1 MSKISMIAV
10 SKLALDL
17 QNFRTVPQVD
27 EVAAVRAMI
36 AISPDMFW
44 GLLDSLVEDGYLPT
58 ENIIV
63 LDEKKGVHTV
73 KEGNRRIAALKL
85 LLGLIDAAAVGVTPN
100 FSLKKQSL
108 TPEWI
113 FENSSVPC
121 NVYGSADADL
131 VDRIVT
137 LTHGKGAKA
146 GRDDWESIARAR
158 HNRKMGGKE
167 VALDLLEQYLASGTN
182 LTADQKDRWAGK
194 YPLSVLDEAIKR
206 IAPRCGYASSTALST
221 DFAKGSY
228 RTSLEHIMHS
238 IGANLLDFPT
248 IRDEKH
254 DFALR
259 YGIPTI
265 ASPHPT
271 APSGL
276 PTGPASAPAGSGQD
290 ATGSPTGRPV
300 NPTTTTAPTPTP
312 APASSPGP
320 RPPPAAVPMA
330 DERSMKRALKEL
342 KLHGPNRTKIESLR
356 LEIGKL
362 KIKDNPIAFCFL
374 LRSIIELSAK
384 AYCQDHSADGLDS
397 YDKAKNKDKIL
408 AKLLGELTQHMTKNG
423 ADKIVEKSLQGA
435 MTELGKADGI
445 LSITSM
451 NALVHNPNFS
461 VLPSEIPLIFHRI
474 FPLLQNLNKI

>member
-1 MSKISMIAV
+1 MIAV

-248 IRDEKH
+248 FRLSEMRSTTLRFAMAFPPSRHHIR
-254 DFALR
+254 L
-259 YGIPTI
+259 
-265 ASPHPT
+265 PHLVYQPDQQVRQQVQAKT
-271 APSGL
+271 
-276 PTGPASAPAGSGQD
+276 QQ
-290 ATGSPTGRPV
+290 
-300 NPTTTTAPTPTP
+300 
-312 APASSPGP
+312 
-320 RPPPAAVPMA
+320 AVQLVDP
-330 DERSMKRALKEL
+330 
-342 KLHGPNRTKIESLR
+342 
-356 LEIGKL
+356 
-362 KIKDNPIAFCFL
+362 
-374 LRSIIELSAK
+374 
-384 AYCQDHSADGLDS
+384 
-397 YDKAKNKDKIL
+397 
-408 AKLLGELTQHMTKNG
+408 LTQLRQRHLHRLPHLHRLQVLGHPLRPYLWQTNG
-423 ADKIVEKSLQGA
+423 Q
-435 MTELGKADGI
+435 
-445 LSITSM
+445 
-451 NALVHNPNFS
+451 
-461 VLPSEIPLIFHRI
+461 
-474 FPLLQNLNKI
+474 